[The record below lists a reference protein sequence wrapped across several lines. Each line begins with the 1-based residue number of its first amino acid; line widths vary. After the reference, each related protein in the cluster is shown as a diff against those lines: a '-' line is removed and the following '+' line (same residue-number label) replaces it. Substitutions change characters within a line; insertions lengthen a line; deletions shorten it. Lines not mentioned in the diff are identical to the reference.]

1 VRQVAEAPADPR
13 SGELA
18 SLVER
23 AEVLGAI
30 RLGFVA
36 IAAATVLLVPDVLR
50 VDARALAAG
59 SAAYLLLL
67 LVPATIARAPR
78 ALAQWIVGGTL
89 LVDGVYLTWVA
100 YATGGTA
107 SPLWPLALV
116 HIAAAAVLL
125 SARTGLKVAAW
136 HSLLLLAGLYA
147 QAAAMMPSHEA
158 VESALPGGPR
168 FATVTAVHIASF
180 WVVAVATAACA
191 SVNERQLRAQK
202 TGLAELSAMVREI
215 EGMELAAGI
224 PHVLLDRLCRVFGYR
239 RGIVL
244 AASDGELHLA
254 ASRPASTAVEWA
266 WLGDEVTARAWG
278 QRRSQLVAAP
288 DPSSDP
294 ALASVLPNARG
305 LVVVPMLADR
315 GEPIGVV
322 VLEYGGRRG
331 RIRRSVLTFTERFA
345 SHAAVTL
352 QGAWLRERLAE
363 QLERNRALQER
374 LREHNRELE
383 TTVQERTRDLRAS
396 LEDLRVADEG
406 RRLLLEHLVRAEE
419 EERRR
424 IAGDVHDDP
433 VQKMSA
439 ATMWIQ
445 VLRRGVSDPTQLAQ
459 LDKLMGSVRG
469 SIASLRQ
476 LIFEL
481 RPHALD
487 QDGLAAALRDYLES
501 LEPDFAFHVDDGL
514 MEEPS
519 SELRIVLYRMAQ
531 EALANAHKHA
541 RAARVDVSLAK
552 RDGGYIVRITD
563 DGVGFDAPPTLRSE
577 RGHLGLSSMRERAEM
592 AGGRCRLQSA
602 PGRGTTVEL
611 WIPESRASSASVSP
625 WATAGAPDAMDVERP
640 QRAAAPLPLVG
651 SS

>member
-1 VRQVAEAPADPR
+1 VRRVAEVPSDPR

-23 AEVLGAI
+23 STVLGAI
-30 RLGFVA
+30 RIGFVA
-36 IAAATVLLVPDVLR
+36 VVAATVLLVPDVLR
-50 VDARALAAG
+50 IDARALAVG

-67 LVPATIARAPR
+67 VVPVVIARAPR

-89 LVDGVYLTWVA
+89 LVDGVYLAWVA
-100 YATGGTA
+100 YATGGTE

-116 HIAAAAVLL
+116 HIAAATVLL
-125 SARTGLKVAAW
+125 SSRTGLKVAAW
-136 HSLLLLAGLYA
+136 HSLLLLVGLYA
-147 QAAAMMPSHEA
+147 QAAAIVPSREA
-158 VESALPGGPR
+158 VEAALPGGPR
-168 FATVTAVHIASF
+168 FPVVPAIHIASF

-224 PHVLLDRLCRVFGYR
+224 PQALLDRLCRVFGFR
-239 RGIVL
+239 RGVVL
-244 AASDGELHLA
+244 AAPDGGLHLA
-254 ASRPASTAVEWA
+254 ASCPTSTEVDRA
-266 WLGDEVTARAWG
+266 WLGDEVTARAWEE
-278 QRRSQLVAAP
+278 RRTQLVTAF
-288 DPSSDP
+288 DPATDP
-294 ALASVLPNARG
+294 ALASALPNARH

-315 GEPIGVV
+315 GDPIGLV
-322 VLEYGGRRG
+322 VLEHGGRRG
-331 RIRRSVLTFTERFA
+331 RIRRSVVTFAERFA
-345 SHAAVTL
+345 SQAAVTL
-352 QGAWLRERLAE
+352 QGAWLRERLAV
-363 QLERNRALQER
+363 QLERNRELRAR
-374 LREHNRELE
+374 LHEHNRELE
-383 TTVQERTRDLRAS
+383 ATVQERTRDLRAS

-445 VLRRGVSDPTQLAQ
+445 VLRRGVSDPTQLQQ
-459 LDKLMGSVRG
+459 LDKLMASVRG

-487 QDGLAAALRDYLES
+487 EEGLAEALRDYLES
-501 LEPDFAFHVDDGL
+501 LEPAFAFDVDDRL
-514 MEEPS
+514 AEQPPAD
-519 SELRIVLYRMAQ
+519 LRIVLYRMAQ
-531 EALANAHKHA
+531 EALANVHKHA
-541 RAARVDVSLAK
+541 RASRVDVSIAE
-552 RDGGYIVRITD
+552 REGGYAVRIAD
-563 DGVGFDAPPTLRSE
+563 DGVGFEAPPTLRSE

-592 AGGRCRLQSA
+592 AGGRCRLESA
-602 PGRGTTVEL
+602 PGRGTTVDL
-611 WIPESRASSASVSP
+611 WIPAAHTSSASVTAWP
-625 WATAGAPDAMDVERP
+625 TTGATETAESD
-640 QRAAAPLPLVG
+640 RAAAPPLVR
-651 SS
+651 SP